1 MPSRTPPKSYDEIV
15 RGTVI
20 EPDGSWRPSVEQ
32 EAEGLARTG
41 PGYPEEDALRR
52 TIIDRLATARI
63 TGVGVEVHRD
73 RVTLEGSVGDPAAV
87 GLIQAIVE
95 AIPGVGSV
103 ENRLVVG

>member
-1 MPSRTPPKSYDEIV
+1 MPTRPPSKSYDEIV

-20 EPDGSWRPSVEQ
+20 EPDGSWRPSAEQ

-52 TIIDRLATARI
+52 TVVDRLATSRI
-63 TGVGVEVHRD
+63 TGVSIEVHRD
-73 RVTLEGSVGDPAAV
+73 RVTLEGTVGDPAAI

-95 AIPGVGSV
+95 AIPGVGTV

>member
-1 MPSRTPPKSYDEIV
+1 MPTRPPSKSYDEIV

-20 EPDGSWRPSVEQ
+20 EPDGSWRPSAEQ

-52 TIIDRLATARI
+52 TVMDRLTKSGI
-63 TGVGVEVHRD
+63 TGVAVEIHRD

-87 GLIQAIVE
+87 GLIQTMVE
-95 AIPGVGSV
+95 AIPGVGAV
-103 ENRLVVG
+103 ENRLVVA